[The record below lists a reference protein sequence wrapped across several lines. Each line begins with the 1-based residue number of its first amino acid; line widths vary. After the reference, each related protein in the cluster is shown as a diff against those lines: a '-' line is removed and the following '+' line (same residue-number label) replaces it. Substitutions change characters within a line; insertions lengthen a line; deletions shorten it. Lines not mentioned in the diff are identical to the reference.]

1 MEIISIMHK
10 FVANLS
16 SLWGQL
22 RDVQLWANAHC
33 TRLLLFVKRP
43 LNKGLGPVFLTQ
55 VCFTSFHFLAASIS
69 STQPQTLL
77 ATSKLA
83 S

>member
-10 FVANLS
+10 IVANLS
-16 SLWGQL
+16 S
-22 RDVQLWANAHC
+22 C
-33 TRLLLFVKRP
+33 TRLLLFVKGS
-43 LNKGLGPVFLTQ
+43 LNKGLGLVFLTQ

-69 STQPQTLL
+69 STQPQTRL

-83 S
+83 FSLVQNA